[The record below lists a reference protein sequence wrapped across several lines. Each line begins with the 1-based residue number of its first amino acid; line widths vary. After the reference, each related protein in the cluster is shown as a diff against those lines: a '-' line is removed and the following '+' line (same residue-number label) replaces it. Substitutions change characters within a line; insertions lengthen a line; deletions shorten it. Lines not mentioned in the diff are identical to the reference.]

1 MCLDTVRELRKE
13 DNNEVTVYK
22 TVVAEWN
29 NKTFYTA
36 IMRELLVL
44 NEWKRVCEDYRLLK
58 STLDTVVYET
68 GYHSY
73 RSLDDAMSLTRRC
86 GEVGPFGRTVVVECI
101 ARGITTIGKQDD
113 VEVVVSKEIK
123 VTRIVDDYFNV

>member
-1 MCLDTVRELRKE
+1 MCLDKVRESRKE

-22 TVVAEWN
+22 TVVADWN

-44 NEWKRVCEDYRLLK
+44 NEWKRAHEDYRPLK
-58 STLDTVVYET
+58 STLDRVVYET

-73 RSLDDAMSLTRRC
+73 RSLDDATRLTRRF
-86 GEVGPFGRTVVVECI
+86 GEIGPTGRTVAVECV
-101 ARGITTIGKQDD
+101 ARGITTIGEQDD

-123 VTRIVDDYFNV
+123 VTRIVDDYFGG